1 MERVESMNQKKR
13 EEKNGIWLKRFG
25 SIGLCHVQEVEELQK
40 EMNQAECKIKLLQE
54 ERTELQRKNRRA
66 HEISV
71 AQIKK
76 LLLQTKETDF
86 EKLEGEELFKA
97 CCFPVNE
104 NPETGKWY
112 VSMNICS
119 LGGCEFN
126 DYEFTAKWDAF
137 EFGSI
142 LTQLGDKPELGSACP
157 DCYAEYIKE
166 CI

>member
-1 MERVESMNQKKR
+1 MQ
-13 EEKNGIWLKRFG
+13 
-25 SIGLCHVQEVEELQK
+25 
-40 EMNQAECKIKLLQE
+40 NQAAEQE
-54 ERTELQRKNRRA
+54 ELQRKNRKA
-66 HEISV
+66 HEVSTDK
-71 AQIKK
+71 IKR
-76 LLLQTKETDF
+76 LLLQAKETDF